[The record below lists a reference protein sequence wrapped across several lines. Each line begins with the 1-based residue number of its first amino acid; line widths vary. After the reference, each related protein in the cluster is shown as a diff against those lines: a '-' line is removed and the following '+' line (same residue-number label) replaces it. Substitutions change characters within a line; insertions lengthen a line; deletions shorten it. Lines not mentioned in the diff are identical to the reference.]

1 MDLASLIGVLLG
13 TVLVLSA
20 IMMGGSLS
28 IFWDTPSVMIVVG
41 GTIASILITFKL
53 SSVLGVIGV
62 IKKVVLYPLP
72 SPAEII
78 EKIVAYSNL
87 ARREGLL
94 ALEEKIEELD
104 DEFMKKGLRL
114 IIDGFPGPTVREILE
129 IEIDN
134 LVYRHSNGK
143 KILETMGAMAPA
155 FGMIGTLIGLIQML
169 QNMSD
174 PSSIGAGMA
183 VALLTTFYGAI
194 SANLFYIP
202 FAGKLEN
209 RSKEEVALKNL
220 MIEGI
225 IAIQAGDKPAL
236 VKEKLKSF
244 LAPKERET
252 VEAKK

>member
-1 MDLASLIGVLLG
+1 MDLASLVGVLLG
-13 TVLVLSA
+13 VVLVLSA
-20 IMMGGSLS
+20 IMMGGPLS
-28 IFWDTPSVMIVVG
+28 IFWDSPSVMIVLG
-41 GTIASILITFKL
+41 GTIASILINFKL
-53 SSVLGVIGV
+53 SAVLSVMGVV
-62 IKKVVLYPLP
+62 KKVLLYPLP
-72 SPAEII
+72 SPTEEI
-78 EKIVAYSNL
+78 ERIVAFSNL

-94 ALEEKIEELD
+94 ALEEKLEELD

-129 IEIDN
+129 IDIVN
-134 LVYRHSNGK
+134 LAERHSNGK

-183 VALLTTFYGAI
+183 VALLTTFYGAFT
-194 SANLFYIP
+194 ANLFYLP
-202 FAGKLEN
+202 FAGKLGN